1 MECHSKDTVND
12 VAIDVSVKVQLH
24 DIVILQ
30 DSVVTS
36 IGAWSNLL
44 ETMTYKTKI
53 NKAIWVFITM
63 HLKQCNVCYEKSS
76 VVHLNLLYGYPLPT
90 QCIDAPQYIP

>member
-36 IGAWSNLL
+36 IGGVVSNPL
-44 ETMTYKTKI
+44 EKHNLQDKNKTLKI
-53 NKAIWVFITM
+53 R
-63 HLKQCNVCYEKSS
+63 
-76 VVHLNLLYGYPLPT
+76 
-90 QCIDAPQYIP
+90 

>member
-30 DSVVTS
+30 DSVITNIGGVVNSVKWHNNKRS
-36 IGAWSNLL
+36 I
-44 ETMTYKTKI
+44 K
-53 NKAIWVFITM
+53 
-63 HLKQCNVCYEKSS
+63 
-76 VVHLNLLYGYPLPT
+76 P
-90 QCIDAPQYIP
+90 

>member
-36 IGAWSNLL
+36 IGGHSGWSNLL
-44 ETMTYKTKI
+44 EKNDLQDKNK
-53 NKAIWVFITM
+53 NKASWVFITM
-63 HLKQCNVCYEKSS
+63 HLKQ
-76 VVHLNLLYGYPLPT
+76 
-90 QCIDAPQYIP
+90 